1 MKVLAKRI
9 VLDAKNPLFRKV
21 HPVVLHIFCCG
32 VQAAETKRLMLGA
45 LISIAVSPMAWVVVI
60 FSKAVHIAILLA
72 VWWFLR
78 DFIAEFGLLDYV
90 LLTIGMTAI
99 FYKDIYDELLNLFLN
114 VLVLASCGGFLRW
127 ICTGYLAGTV
137 FRQKFLTVE
146 PMENLV
152 GSMVAVIPNRYRD
165 RYDEI
170 MDLYLDSNKPGN
182 EERLNRILEEYSQ

>member
-1 MKVLAKRI
+1 MKLLAKRI
-9 VLDAKNPLFRKV
+9 VLDANNPLFRKV

-32 VQAAETKRLMLGA
+32 VQAAETKRLM
-45 LISIAVSPMAWVVVI
+45 
-60 FSKAVHIAILLA
+60 HN
-72 VWWFLR
+72 
-78 DFIAEFGLLDYV
+78 
-90 LLTIGMTAI
+90 
-99 FYKDIYDELLNLFLN
+99 ELLNLFLN
-114 VLVLASCGGFLRW
+114 VLVLATVGGFLRW
-127 ICTGYLAGTV
+127 VCTGYLSGAV

-146 PMENLV
+146 PMETLV